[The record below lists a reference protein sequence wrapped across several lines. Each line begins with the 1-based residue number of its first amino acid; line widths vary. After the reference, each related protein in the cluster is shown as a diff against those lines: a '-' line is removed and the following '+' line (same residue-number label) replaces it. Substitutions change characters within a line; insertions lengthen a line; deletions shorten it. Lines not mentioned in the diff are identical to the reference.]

1 MPAVLSDAPSRTAAT
16 PAAAVAAGPGT
27 TNPAT
32 PGRTFLFAH
41 WEGGGNTPPM
51 LGIVRRLLQRGHAV
65 RVVSDPCNRLDV
77 EGAGAQFASWTRA
90 PRRLDKSVESDA
102 LQDWDVSSP
111 LEMIRRLR
119 DQLFVGP
126 SLQYAQDIIDELE
139 RFPADVVVTSEML
152 FGVMVGA
159 EAAGV
164 PCVSLSANIYPFP
177 QKGVP
182 AFGPGLQPAA
192 GPLGRLRDW
201 FINTM
206 SLRAF
211 AKGRDAFNDTRR
223 TLGLAPLAHPF
234 DQLERLASH
243 VVLTSR
249 AFDFASPEPPKH
261 FLYAGPVLDDPAWAE
276 IWQSPWPASD
286 RRPLVLVGFSTTFQ
300 NQGQVL
306 GRVIEALGT
315 LDVRAVVTTG
325 PSIDRATLPTAANVH
340 VCASAPH
347 SQVLQDAALA
357 ITHCGHGTVIRA
369 LAAGVPLV
377 CMPMG
382 RDQNDN
388 AARVTARC
396 AGVRLTPKAS
406 AEKIRHAVRQ
416 VLTQPQYRER
426 ARHLGESI
434 VADARQSKAV
444 PELERVAARAALVSS
459 LVRG

>member
-1 MPAVLSDAPSRTAAT
+1 VPR
-16 PAAAVAAGPGT
+16 
-27 TNPAT
+27 
-32 PGRTFLFAH
+32 RTFLFAH

-51 LGIVRRLLQRGHAV
+51 LGIVRRLLDRGHAV
-65 RVVSDPCNRLDV
+65 RVISDPCNRVDV

-90 PRRLDKSVESDA
+90 PRRLDKSPESD
-102 LQDWDVSSP
+102 LFQDWNVSSP
-111 LEMIRRLR
+111 LEMISRMCDRL
-119 DQLFVGP
+119 LVGP
-126 SLQYAQDIIDELE
+126 SLQYAQDIIEELE
-139 RFPADVVVTSEML
+139 RSPADVVVASETL
-152 FGVMVGA
+152 FGAMAGA

-164 PCVSLSANIYPFP
+164 PCVSLAANIYPFP

-182 AFGPGLQPAA
+182 AFGPGFQPAT
-192 GPLGRLRDW
+192 GPLGRVRDW
-201 FINTM
+201 FITTM

-211 AKGRDAFNDTRR
+211 ARRRDVFNDTRKA
-223 TLGLAPLAHPF
+223 LGLAPLAHPF
-234 DQLERLASH
+234 DQLDRLASH
-243 VVLTSR
+243 LVLTSR
-249 AFDFASPEPPKH
+249 AFDFVSPEPPKH
-261 FLYAGPVLDDPAWAE
+261 LVYAGPVLDDPAWADS
-276 IWQSPWPASD
+276 WQSPWPASD

-306 GRVIEALGT
+306 ARVIEALGT
-315 LDVRAVVTTG
+315 LDVRAVVTAG

-347 SQVLQDAALA
+347 SQLLKDAALA

-388 AARVTARC
+388 AARVTARG

-434 VADARQSKAV
+434 AADARQSKAV
-444 PELERVAARAALVSS
+444 PELERIAARASLVSA
-459 LVRG
+459 LIRG

>member
-1 MPAVLSDAPSRTAAT
+1 MPAVLSDAPSRTAAN
-16 PAAAVAAGPGT
+16 PAAPAATRPGAPS
-27 TNPAT
+27 PAT
-32 PGRTFLFAH
+32 PGKTFLVAH

-65 RVVSDPCNRLDV
+65 RVISDPCNRPDV
-77 EGAGAQFASWTRA
+77 EGAGASFASWTRA
-90 PRRLDKSVESDA
+90 PRRLDKTVETDV
-102 LQDWDVSSP
+102 LRDWEVSSP
-111 LEMIRRLR
+111 LAMIKRLR
-119 DQLFVGP
+119 DQLFIGP
-126 SLQYAQDIIDELE
+126 SLQYAEDIIQELE

-152 FGVMVGA
+152 FGVMAGA

-164 PCVSLSANIYPFP
+164 PCVSLAANIYPFP

-182 AFGPGLQPAA
+182 AFGPGLQPAT

-201 FINTM
+201 VINRL
-206 SLRAF
+206 SVRAF
-211 AKGRDAFNDTRR
+211 AKGRDAFNDTRSA
-223 TLGLAPLAHPF
+223 LGLEPLAHPF
-234 DQLERLASH
+234 DQLARLASH
-243 VVLTSR
+243 LVLTSR

-261 FLYAGPVLDDPAWAE
+261 FLYAGPVLDDPAWANSWE
-276 IWQSPWPASD
+276 SPWPAPD
-286 RRPLVLVGFSTTFQ
+286 PRPLVVVGFSTTFQ

-315 LDVRAVVTTG
+315 LDVRAVVTAG
-325 PSIDRATLPTAANVH
+325 PSIDRSTLPTAANVH

-347 SQVLQDAALA
+347 SQLLQEAALA

-388 AARVTARC
+388 AARVTARG

-434 VADARQSKAV
+434 VADARQSRAV
-444 PELERVAARAALVSS
+444 PELERVAARASLVSS
-459 LVRG
+459 PVRG